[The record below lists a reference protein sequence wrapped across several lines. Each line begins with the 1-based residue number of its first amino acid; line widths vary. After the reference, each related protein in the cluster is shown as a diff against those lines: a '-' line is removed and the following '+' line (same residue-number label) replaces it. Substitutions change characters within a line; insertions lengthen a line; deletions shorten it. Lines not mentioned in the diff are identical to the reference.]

1 MKVGVFD
8 SGIGGLTILS
18 AIAKIVENTEYVY
31 IADTLFAPYGEKDTN
46 EILKRCD
53 DITNYLIQ
61 NYDIDI
67 LVVACNT
74 ATSVSIKYLRE
85 KYKDLPIIGVE
96 PALKPAIL
104 SSKTKNIAILATPTT
119 INGKKYKELVEN
131 LSNNQ
136 ELNLYHIPCSGLAKK
151 IEEADIETISL
162 NEFLTKY
169 LKDLK
174 DKNIDSVV
182 LGCTHYPIIKDEIKK
197 FFPNDVVLYDSANA
211 IAKRLQDLG
220 KDKNSINKDQKIAI
234 LYTGKISLD
243 MVNMVLKNINF
254 EIGKC
259 EI

>member
-8 SGIGGLTILS
+8 SGIGGLTILN
-18 AIAKIVENTEYVY
+18 AITKSVKNTEYVY

-46 EILKRCD
+46 EILQRCD
-53 DITNYLIQ
+53 NITNYLIDKY
-61 NYDIDI
+61 NIDI
-67 LVVACNT
+67 LIVACNT
-74 ATSVSIKYLRE
+74 ATSIAIKYLRE
-85 KYKDLPIIGVE
+85 KYKNLPIIGVE

-131 LSNNQ
+131 LSVNQ
-136 ELNLYHIPCSGLAKK
+136 QLNLYHIPCSGLAKK
-151 IEEADIETISL
+151 IEEADIETNSL
-162 NEFLTKY
+162 HLFLTNY

-174 DKNIDSVV
+174 NKNIDSIV
-182 LGCTHYPIIKDEIKK
+182 LGCTHYPIIQDDIKK
-197 FFPNDVVLYDSANA
+197 FFNEDVILFDSANA

-220 KDKNSINKDQKIAI
+220 KNKNSINKDQKITI
-234 LYTGKISLD
+234 LYSGKISLD
-243 MVNMVLKNINF
+243 MVNIVLKNINF

>member
-18 AIAKIVENTEYVY
+18 AIAKSVENTEYVY

-46 EILKRCD
+46 EILQRCD
-53 DITNYLIQ
+53 NITNYLIE
-61 NYDIDI
+61 NYNIDI

-74 ATSVSIKYLRE
+74 ATSISIKFLRE
-85 KYKDLPIIGVE
+85 KYRDLPIIGVE

-104 SSKTKNIAILATPTT
+104 ASKTKNIAVLATPTT
-119 INGKKYKELVEN
+119 INGRKYKELVEK
-131 LSNNQ
+131 LSTNQ

-151 IEEADIETISL
+151 IEEADIETNSL
-162 NEFLTKY
+162 QEFLKKY
-169 LKDLK
+169 LKDFK
-174 DKNIDSVV
+174 NKNIDSVV

-197 FFPNDVVLYDSANA
+197 FFDDNVILYESANA
-211 IAKRLQDLG
+211 IAKRLQDLSEN
-220 KDKNSINKDQKIAI
+220 KNSINKEQKITI
-234 LYTGKISLD
+234 LYSGKISFD
-243 MVNMVLKNINF
+243 MVNTVLKNINF